1 MNQSPPKSQIPDSS
15 GKRDVRTE
23 LSDQFSVFGDLE
35 HVRILDGKSC
45 AFVKYRYR
53 ANAEFAR

>member
-1 MNQSPPKSQIPDSS
+1 MNPKSQIPDSS
-15 GKRDVRTE
+15 GKRDVRKE